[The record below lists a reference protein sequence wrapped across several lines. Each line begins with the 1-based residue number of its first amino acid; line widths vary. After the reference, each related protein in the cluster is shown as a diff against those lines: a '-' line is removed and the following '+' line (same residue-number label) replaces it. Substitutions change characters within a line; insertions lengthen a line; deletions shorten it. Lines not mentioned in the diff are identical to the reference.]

1 MATADL
7 EDLWR
12 KVRVSIAAIMI
23 QLEVPQLEHNFK
35 LRLRHCVVAVTVV
48 GSASVE

>member
-23 QLEVPQLEHNFK
+23 QLEVPQLQVE
-35 LRLRHCVVAVTVV
+35 VA
-48 GSASVE
+48 ASCGGRGRGW